1 METSPNSRM
10 LGATS
15 IPKNCPVTLRSTERS
30 LWSPQQVMYDNCPEG
45 MSVQH
50 PTPAQLHGQLLH
62 PLSLLQEKEA
72 ARWLAGTPSAL
83 KCSEVSALQSFH
95 APAVSQRFISPV
107 IPSLKQS
114 VMNMKG
120 AGQEKREKGRS
131 DSLHSP
137 VTSSRRRGT
146 CGAAQCSSTLRVKEG
161 RAGGMSTPGVLPAPS
176 PGTLL
181 QKEAGTRLA
190 TELHP

>member
-50 PTPAQLHGQLLH
+50 PTPAQLHGQLSH
-62 PLSLLQEKEA
+62 PLSLLQGKEA
-72 ARWLAGTPSAL
+72 ARWLTGTLSAL
-83 KCSEVSALQSFH
+83 KCSEVSTLQSFH
-95 APAVSQRFISPV
+95 TPAVSQCFISPV

-120 AGQEKREKGRS
+120 TGQEKKGEGKKRFS
-131 DSLHSP
+131 TQSSNFLKEERDLWGSP
-137 VTSSRRRGT
+137 VQQHPPREG
-146 CGAAQCSSTLRVKEG
+146 G